1 MIHEFWPEAAA
12 RRQIVQWEVRLGH
25 FLLIILVMVSRDEIV
40 NAKKK
45 SGSQVL
51 GKRKKKF

>member
-1 MIHEFWPEAAA
+1 MIHEFWPGQPGG
-12 RRQIVQWEVRLGH
+12 RLSSGVRLGH

-45 SGSQVL
+45 SGSQAL